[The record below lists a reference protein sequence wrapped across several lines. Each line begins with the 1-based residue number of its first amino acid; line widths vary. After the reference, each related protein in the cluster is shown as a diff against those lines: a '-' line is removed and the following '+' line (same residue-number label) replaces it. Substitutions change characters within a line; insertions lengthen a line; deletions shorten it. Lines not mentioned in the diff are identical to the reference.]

1 MWSSRNIGGKFSWT
15 SQNGCGIIVVEVID
29 VRRIIKNCIKCNL
42 CGDIIVSEDRHDFK
56 SCKCGTVSTDGGNE
70 YLRRSY
76 KNSPDDYTELSEYE
90 ETEDR
95 R

>member
-1 MWSSRNIGGKFSWT
+1 M
-15 SQNGCGIIVVEVID
+15 IVVEVID

-56 SCKCGTVSTDGGNE
+56 SCKCDTVSADGGNE

-76 KNSPDDYTELSEYE
+76 KNSLDDYTELSEYE

>member
-1 MWSSRNIGGKFSWT
+1 M
-15 SQNGCGIIVVEVID
+15 
-29 VRRIIKNCIKCNL
+29 RRIIKNCIKCNL

-56 SCKCGTVSTDGGNE
+56 SCKCGAVTVDGGND
-70 YLRRSY
+70 YLKRTY

-90 ETEDR
+90 DIEDR

>member
-1 MWSSRNIGGKFSWT
+1 M
-15 SQNGCGIIVVEVID
+15 
-29 VRRIIKNCIKCNL
+29 RRIIKNCIKCNL

-56 SCKCGTVSTDGGNE
+56 SCKCGTVSPDGGNE
-70 YLRRSY
+70 YLRCSY